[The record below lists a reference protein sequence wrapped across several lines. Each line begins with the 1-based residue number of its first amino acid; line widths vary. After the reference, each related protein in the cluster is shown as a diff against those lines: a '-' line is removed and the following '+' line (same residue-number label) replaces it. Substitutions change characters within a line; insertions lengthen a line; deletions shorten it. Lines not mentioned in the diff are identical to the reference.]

1 MNNPLP
7 TNTTTFKPKQL
18 LHDLPLNS
26 QIPVLQ
32 KWTPSLPSNDMSSE
46 HLFFSNNPV
55 KQLSNRFRSSTLSL
69 NKAKRSSSD
78 NIETLSQTMFSY
90 KNRSVEIAMEDED
103 EDVKELR
110 RLGKGELEDW
120 LKKCYATKEVGRFV
134 EILERSKVPVK
145 LYWLQE
151 LRFLEGLNLKFN
163 FKEIFTFD
171 FLK

>member
-1 MNNPLP
+1 
-7 TNTTTFKPKQL
+7 
-18 LHDLPLNS
+18 
-26 QIPVLQ
+26 
-32 KWTPSLPSNDMSSE
+32 
-46 HLFFSNNPV
+46 
-55 KQLSNRFRSSTLSL
+55 
-69 NKAKRSSSD
+69 
-78 NIETLSQTMFSY
+78 
-90 KNRSVEIAMEDED
+90 MEDED

-145 LYWLQE
+145 LYWLEE